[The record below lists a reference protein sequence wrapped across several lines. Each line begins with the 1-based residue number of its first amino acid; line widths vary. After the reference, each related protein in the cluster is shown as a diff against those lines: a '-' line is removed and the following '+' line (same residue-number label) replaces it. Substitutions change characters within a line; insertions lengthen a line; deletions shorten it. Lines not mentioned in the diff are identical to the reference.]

1 MIHQKLSE
9 VTAVDS
15 SFYYFSSLSLYK
27 RDMSELHILSTINHM
42 DYYSYT
48 FGSTNKD
55 EGHEKR
61 IIEPAE
67 LRHLTSLC
75 DLLRFFLPM
84 TALVAI
90 DHRNQA
96 FMPA

>member
-1 MIHQKLSE
+1 MLSE
-9 VTAVDS
+9 VTAVGF
-15 SFYYFSSLSLYK
+15 SFYCFSSLSLYK

-61 IIEPAE
+61 IIEPVE
-67 LRHLTSLC
+67 FRQLTSLYN
-75 DLLRFFLPM
+75 LLRFFLPM

-96 FMPA
+96 FMPT